1 MRILQV
7 SFAYNTDLLKFYTH
21 THTYNYIHPCAISN
35 PQFEVFENFT
45 SKGRIC
51 SDFCE
56 KISKLKKPLIP
67 VFSSSERACSFYER
81 KNHGFSR
88 QFFDYLYWPCLP
100 RQGYCV

>member
-1 MRILQV
+1 VQSLFQEE
-7 SFAYNTDLLKFYTH
+7 SFKVLTNVVWVFDFI
-21 THTYNYIHPCAISN
+21 NN

-56 KISKLKKPLIP
+56 KISKLEKPLIP